1 MYLYVNIFFDQF
13 FFAQKSKITGRAR
26 LVKFFD
32 LCVSTNSSPY
42 KGFELKRTI
51 KEDKVIIYFED
62 EKIAK

>member
-1 MYLYVNIFFDQF
+1 M
-13 FFAQKSKITGRAR
+13 
-26 LVKFFD
+26 FD

-42 KGFELKRTI
+42 EGFELKRTI